1 MAERNQA
8 AEISVG
14 IKCRVAVEKIITSA
28 LSSLCVRTF
37 GSMVPSLHDLEDL
50 VEMCPEV
57 DPDYL
62 DFEIVCA
69 ELSGYAV

>member
-28 LSSLCVRTF
+28 LSSLCVWTF
-37 GSMVPSLHDLEDL
+37 GSMVPSFFVPMMDFDLPSPVLD
-50 VEMCPEV
+50 VESILRE
-57 DPDYL
+57 
-62 DFEIVCA
+62 
-69 ELSGYAV
+69 